1 MGVVR
6 QPAGDGPEGAAFPQ
20 PAPHV
25 TGEEEDLHGDV
36 PVFRPGALEAQA
48 DFLFGHMAQRAD
60 SGEQVQAAVPRRF
73 QGHGSVFGIGF
84 IGSVVDSV

>member
-1 MGVVR
+1 MGVVC

-25 TGEEEDLHGDV
+25 AGEEEDFHGDV

-48 DFLFGHMAQRAD
+48 DFLFGNMAQRAD
-60 SGEQVQAAVPRRF
+60 GCEQVQAAVPRRF
-73 QGHGSVFGIGF
+73 QGHRSVFGMGF
-84 IGSVVDSV
+84 IGSVFDGV